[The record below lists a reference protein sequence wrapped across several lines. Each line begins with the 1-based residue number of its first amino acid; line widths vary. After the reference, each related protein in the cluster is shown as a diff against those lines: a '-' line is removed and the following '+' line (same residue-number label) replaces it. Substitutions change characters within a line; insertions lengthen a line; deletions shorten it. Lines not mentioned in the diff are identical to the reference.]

1 MQANSNPLVT
11 LADGTVKQVNPFSG
25 TQVWTVP
32 GRGNRPL
39 GVKNTDPQPLTPKD
53 FTARDS
59 FGSDNALQTPP
70 EKARVIRDA
79 SAPRGFRTVTGL
91 LPSQLHETAAE
102 FRRVPNLFE
111 IVTYDYWKDN
121 YGFSPDSQTQ
131 ERMDRYLADPEG
143 REHVLA
149 IVRTR
154 LKAAGRP
161 ASEVEALSDEELLTR
176 APGYFAGGHDV
187 IIARRHFV
195 DGATMDNQLAS
206 SGTLTVEEHRALTS
220 FTVESIAD
228 LYRRNRY
235 VRYVVA
241 FQNWLKPAGASF
253 DHLHKQ
259 LVAIDE
265 HGEQLDGEVELV
277 RENPNAYNEYA
288 VDYAARRNLIIAEN
302 DYAVAFAG
310 FGHRYPTLEI
320 FSKSAVCEPWKQTPE
335 EIDGMSDIIHACHAA
350 AGPTIPCNEEWH
362 HRPID
367 LDVRMPWR
375 VMIKWR
381 TSNLAGFEGGT
392 KIYLNTISPWDLRDR
407 VVPAMYKLRDE
418 GKISAD
424 IHIATECECLP
435 NSLKYNPLVEDDD
448 RLA

>member
-1 MQANSNPLVT
+1 MQAFSDPLIT

-39 GVKNTDPQPLTPKD
+39 GIKHPDPQPLSEED
-53 FTARDS
+53 
-59 FGSDNALQTPP
+59 FGSRDAFGWNNLLQTPP
-70 EKARVIRDA
+70 EKARVVLDE
-79 SAPRGFRTVTGL
+79 SVFGGYSTVTGV
-91 LPSQLHETAAE
+91 LPDQLFDTTAE

-111 IVTYDYWKDN
+111 IVSYDYWADN
-121 YGFSPDSQTQ
+121 YGFEPDRETQ
-131 ERMDRYLADPEG
+131 QRMEAYLDDPMG
-143 REHVLA
+143 REHVLN
-149 IVRTR
+149 IIRTR
-154 LKAAGRP
+154 YRAAGR
-161 ASEVEALSDEELLTR
+161 SEEEISSLSDEELLRR
-176 APGYFAGGHDV
+176 APSYFAGGHDV
-187 IIARRHFV
+187 IVARRHFV
-195 DGATMDNQLAS
+195 DGATHDNQLAS
-206 SGTLTVEEHRALTS
+206 SGTLSVAEHRALIA

-235 VRYVVA
+235 VRYVAA

-265 HGEQLDGEVELV
+265 HGEQLKREVQAV
-277 RENPNAYNEYA
+277 RKNPNIYNEFA
-288 VDYAARRNLIIAEN
+288 VDYAARHNLIIAEN
-302 DYAVAFAG
+302 EHAVVFAG

-320 FSKSAVCEPWKQTPE
+320 FSKSDICEPWLQTRA
-335 EIDGMSDIIHACHAA
+335 EIDAMSDLIHACHAA

-362 HRPID
+362 HRPVD
-367 LDVRMPWR
+367 LDARMPWR

-407 VVPAMYKLRDE
+407 VVPEMYRLRE
-418 GKISAD
+418 TGKISD
-424 IHIATECECLP
+424 SIHIATECQCLP
-435 NSLKYNPLVEDDD
+435 NSLKYNPLVEDGT
-448 RLA
+448 RL